1 MKPPDLRLPAL
12 RRFAIAITILN
23 LLGHTVL
30 GFESSWAQ
38 MLVSLFTAY
47 ACELLLEIIEAK
59 AQKRSPRFSGGFV
72 SLVNFLLPAHITG
85 LAIGMLLYAN
95 DQLLPFAFAAAVA
108 IGSKAIFTVPVGK
121 SRRHFLNPSNC
132 GLAVTLLLFTWIA
145 VVVPYQFT
153 EDLTGALDW
162 GLPVL
167 IIFTGSF
174 LNTRYTRRLPLVL
187 SWVIAFAAQAVV
199 RHFLFDTSLIP
210 ALSPMTGVTFL
221 LFTFYMVPD
230 PGTTPSAFRGQVIF
244 GAAVAAAYSVLVMLH
259 IPFGMFIGLLIV
271 CAVRGLILYANALRR
286 TEPAHAAEP
295 VRAAAPAEVV
305 PVQAQALESTE

>member
-12 RRFAIAITILN
+12 RRFAIAITVLN

-38 MLVSLFTAY
+38 LLVALFTAY
-47 ACELLLEIIEAK
+47 GCELLLEIIEAK
-59 AQKRSPRFSGGFV
+59 AQKRSPRFYGG
-72 SLVNFLLPAHITG
+72 LIPLLNFLLPAHITG

-95 DQLLPFAFAAAVA
+95 DQWLPFAFASAVA

-132 GLAVTLLLFTWIA
+132 GLTVSLLLFSWIA
-145 VVVPYQFT
+145 IVVPYQFT

-162 GLPVL
+162 GLPAL
-167 IIFTGSF
+167 IICTGSF

-199 RHFLFDTSLIP
+199 RHFLFETALIP

-244 GAAVAAAYSVLVMLH
+244 GVAVAVTYSVLVMLH

-271 CAVRGLILYANALRR
+271 CSARGLILYAKALRR
-286 TEPAHAAEP
+286 TEPA
-295 VRAAAPAEVV
+295 RAAATAPAEVV
-305 PVQAQALESTE
+305 PVRALESAE